1 VLRLA
6 PIVASGGASF
16 FGAGSQYH
24 LRPAGGNQETSLSQP
39 LYAAGTASK
48 LLRMTGKRLSAI
60 LLLLV
65 LIGVHL
71 PVRAYTLQYRDS
83 SGILARRWLAH
94 PIIVAFSG
102 SLSSPPANV
111 KPGTDVPGAARR
123 ALQHWAGVAD
133 IQFLEISSTLQTIS
147 PQNAGDRINL
157 ITISDQNAAVFGST
171 DNPGRTR
178 TFYEA
183 GGAIVEADIAL
194 NPNVSFSS
202 DGTPG
207 TYDLES
213 TFTHE
218 VGHLLGLEH
227 SAILGATMQPRQAMN
242 GVYNLPAFTQR
253 TLSEDDIAGA
263 RALYGSRAGT
273 GSIFGRL
280 VSNSFAG
287 QSQPI
292 FGGHVFA
299 EDALTGRVVAGNV
312 TLASGNYRIDSLPP
326 GNYRIIG
333 QSLDG
338 PVQADEI
345 ATANGSYSGLFDTA
359 PPFRTQ
365 LAVRS
370 TSRIIPIAAG
380 AARSIGFFVSS
391 NPAPSLK
398 PRLIGMNGEL
408 STVALPLGAGKTFT
422 IYVAGEGMDELP
434 FGGVSSTSPFIAVNP
449 DSLAAEEFDTPYPV
463 ISFEITVA
471 PDTPTG
477 EYSLLLQS
485 SDGELVY
492 LVGALTID

>member
-1 VLRLA
+1 
-6 PIVASGGASF
+6 
-16 FGAGSQYH
+16 
-24 LRPAGGNQETSLSQP
+24 
-39 LYAAGTASK
+39 
-48 LLRMTGKRLSAI
+48 MTGKRLNAAI
-60 LLLLV
+60 LLLV

-83 SGILARRWLAH
+83 SGLVARRWFAH
-94 PIIVAFSG
+94 PIIIAFSG
-102 SLSSPPANV
+102 SLNAPPANI
-111 KPGTDVPGAARR
+111 KPGADVVGAARR
-123 ALQHWAGVAD
+123 ALQHWAMVAD
-133 IQFLEISSTLQTIS
+133 IQFLEISSALQTIS
-147 PQNAGDRINL
+147 PQSAGDRINL
-157 ITISDQNAAVFGST
+157 ITISDQNAALFGST

-183 GGAIVEADIAL
+183 GAIVEADIAL

-242 GVYNLPAFTQR
+242 GVYNLPALTQR

-287 QSQPI
+287 QSQAI

-312 TLASGNYRIDSLPP
+312 TLASGNYRIDALPP

-345 ATANGSYSGLFDTA
+345 ATANGSYSGLFDTS
-359 PPFRTQ
+359 PPFRTHV
-365 LAVRS
+365 AVRS
-370 TSRIIPIAAG
+370 TSRIIPIGAG
-380 AARSIGFFVSS
+380 AARSLGFFVSS

-408 STVALPLGAGKTFT
+408 STVALPLSAGKTFT
-422 IYVAGEGMDELP
+422 VYVAGEGLDEIALD
-434 FGGVSSTSPFIAVNP
+434 GVSSSSPFISVNP

-463 ISFEITVA
+463 ISFEITVTRDI
-471 PDTPTG
+471 PPGD
-477 EYSLLLQS
+477 YSLLLQS
-485 SDGELVY
+485 TDGEVVY